1 MRKKRKHFPGK
12 LTDRRHVSQ
21 SDRESARQD
30 KSLERDV
37 LMSVYRSEHG
47 VSQADIVAELKI
59 EKGAHKELTA
69 LLATLVEQ
77 KILNHTSKDRFSLG
91 KQNNL
96 AKGVL
101 EQTPRGFGFVTGL
114 SVRAGG

>member
-1 MRKKRKHFPGK
+1 MRKKRKHFPRK
-12 LTDRRHVSQ
+12 PADRRHVPR

-37 LMSVYRSEHG
+37 LACVYRSEHG
-47 VSQADIVAELKI
+47 LSQADIMAELKL
-59 EKGAHKELTA
+59 EKGAYKELTA
-69 LLATLVEQ
+69 LLAMLVEQ

-96 AKGVL
+96 ATGVL
-101 EQTPRGFGFVTGL
+101 EP
-114 SVRAGG
+114 